1 MACLALPADRSVM
14 SILAKIFGGAVKP
27 IVDVVGGVIERK
39 QNRKKMAL
47 EFENAIHMAKLDNIK
62 AGKIAEVEWNKNS
75 ISKAGWRPGFLT
87 IILSAPMILV
97 FIPDL
102 VPYIREGFA
111 VLDTTPVWY
120 RSAIAV
126 MISSAFGF
134 KKFADWQMAKHYT
147 LPDPMDKIK

>member
-1 MACLALPADRSVM
+1 MVGLSLFTGVHLM
-14 SILAKIFGGAVKP
+14 SFFAKLFGGVMKP
-27 IVDVVGGVIERK
+27 VVDVVGGVIERK
-39 QNRKKMAL
+39 QLRKTMAL
-47 EFENAIHMAKLDNIK
+47 EFENAIHMAKLQNI
-62 AGKIAEVEWNKNS
+62 ADGKIAEVEWNKSS
-75 ISKAGWRPGFLT
+75 INKAGWRPGFLT
-87 IILSAPMILV
+87 IILSAPMCLV
-97 FIPDL
+97 FIPDF
-102 VPYIREGFA
+102 VPYISEGFR

>member
-1 MACLALPADRSVM
+1 M
-14 SILAKIFGGAVKP
+14 SFFAKLFGGVMKP
-27 IVDVVGGVIERK
+27 VVDVVGGVIERR
-39 QNRKKMAL
+39 QNRKTMAL
-47 EFENAIHMAKLDNIK
+47 EFENALHVQKLKNIES
-62 AGKIAEVEWNKNS
+62 GRIAEVEWNKNS
-75 ISKAGWRPGFLT
+75 INKAGWRPGFLT
-87 IILSAPMILV
+87 IVLSAPMILV